1 VNSSVIL
8 TGIAR
13 CGACGSL
20 LHRQTGKGG
29 RYTYYR
35 CSGRMRKGSCEG
47 GEPAGIS
54 GPLLDRVVLNKLLD
68 ELLTPQRVQAIVAEV
83 AVKRLAGAEQ
93 AVTSLAQMEAQR
105 SKTRKKLSKLMN
117 ALGEGVFE
125 ASETFKATVKAA
137 EADCERLATMIAVQ
151 ERLLDSRLKPITSE
165 EATRVAAELRRK
177 LLESDPS
184 LQKRIVR
191 SFIDKVVVKR
201 DEIVITGAKSDLA
214 EVVTGTPMGQ
224 YGPAASPVPS
234 FERAWWRTQ
243 SQSNLSPLSNS
254 LLTGKLTGNFRYYGA
269 NTTRIL
275 NSPRLFLVHG

>member
-1 VNSSVIL
+1 
-8 TGIAR
+8 
-13 CGACGSL
+13 
-20 LHRQTGKGG
+20 
-29 RYTYYR
+29 
-35 CSGRMRKGSCEG
+35 MRKGSCEG